1 MQFRGWISN
10 KNYLKILP
18 VELSSCNFVKLI
30 MYSNENF
37 DINYNILAS
46 ILTDLQ
52 KPNLSKKRS
61 FITIYIYF
69 PGITFRELSLM
80 VDLKVNLNDMLCQ
93 AYSSQTHTL
102 IRKLNI
108 AKCNFQGFIIK

>member
-1 MQFRGWISN
+1 
-10 KNYLKILP
+10 
-18 VELSSCNFVKLI
+18 
-30 MYSNENF
+30 MYPNENF

-52 KPNLSKKRS
+52 KTVKVKKRS

-93 AYSSQTHTL
+93 AYTSQTHTL
-102 IRKLNI
+102 SRKPDI
-108 AKCNFQGFIIK
+108 AKCNFQGFFIKRPFIMV